1 MKIILLIDFG
11 STFTKV
17 TAVDLHKEI
26 LLGCA
31 SSFTTIDSDIN
42 IGLKNAI
49 KKLEKEIGKLPDYT
63 CLACSSA
70 AGGLR
75 MIVSGLV
82 ENVTAK
88 AAKEASLGAGAKV
101 IKTYAYELSEE
112 DLIEIDK
119 INPEIFLLSG
129 GTDGGDK
136 KCILHNATIIA
147 KSKSKFPII
156 IAGNKEV
163 SYKCKNILKKIIMK
177 S

>member
-101 IKTYAYELSEE
+101 I
-112 DLIEIDK
+112 
-119 INPEIFLLSG
+119 
-129 GTDGGDK
+129 
-136 KCILHNATIIA
+136 
-147 KSKSKFPII
+147 
-156 IAGNKEV
+156 
-163 SYKCKNILKKIIMK
+163 
-177 S
+177 